1 MFFKGVRVIP
11 LCPDS
16 LHLSFVTLH
25 TFGSLNYPFLHMSI
39 RDFFLY
45 VKVCRTWFLNQNLS
59 KYRACRQVLLISGQ
73 LIWMVF
79 TGITSCHSICGST
92 TQKKDTFTYAW
103 NFCRMLVLPYHNR
116 ELIMVRAS
124 PPTAVKS
131 STTTLFFYEV

>member
-1 MFFKGVRVIP
+1 MFFKGVRLIP

-25 TFGSLNYPFLHMSI
+25 TSGSLNYPFLHMLI

-59 KYRACRQVLLISGQ
+59 KYRVCCQVLLISGQ
-73 LIWMVF
+73 LVLMVF

-92 TQKKDTFTYAW
+92 TQKKDTITYAW

-116 ELIMVRAS
+116 ELEDLKSMYYAS
-124 PPTAVKS
+124 TNCS
-131 STTTLFFYEV
+131 